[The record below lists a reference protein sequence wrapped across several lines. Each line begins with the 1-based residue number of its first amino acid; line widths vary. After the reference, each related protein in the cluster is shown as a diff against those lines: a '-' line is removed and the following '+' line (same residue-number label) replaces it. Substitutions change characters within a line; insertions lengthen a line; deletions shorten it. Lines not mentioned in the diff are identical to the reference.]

1 MKIAID
7 AMGGDDAPHPIIEGV
22 VQAASLVREGTE
34 ILLVGQEDLIRK
46 DLKSRFIPRELPISV
61 VHAPEVVSMDE
72 SPAIALRK
80 KRDSSIMVAIEL
92 IKRGLAD
99 AIVSAGNTGAVM
111 AGTLL
116 ELGRLKGINRPAIAS
131 FFPTEKETTVV
142 LDVGAN
148 ADCKPINLYQFGVM
162 GSVYTSRILERRRP
176 KIGLLSIGE
185 ESSKGNENTILAHQM
200 LSGSS
205 LNFIGNVEGRDILRG
220 NVDVVVCEGFVGNVI
235 LKLTESIDGLLTS
248 QLKRYVMSNLR
259 YRLGAH
265 LLMPALMAFRR
276 DLDYA
281 EYGGAPLL
289 GINGVCI
296 ICHGGSSAKAIR
308 KAIDVAQRMVTANV
322 NSGIVEQLQQNGKMP
337 NEKSSSG

>member
-1 MKIAID
+1 
-7 AMGGDDAPHPIIEGV
+7 
-22 VQAASLVREGTE
+22 
-34 ILLVGQEDLIRK
+34 
-46 DLKSRFIPRELPISV
+46 
-61 VHAPEVVSMDE
+61 
-72 SPAIALRK
+72 
-80 KRDSSIMVAIEL
+80 
-92 IKRGLAD
+92 
-99 AIVSAGNTGAVM
+99 
-111 AGTLL
+111 
-116 ELGRLKGINRPAIAS
+116 
-131 FFPTEKETTVV
+131 VV

-162 GSVYTSRILERRRP
+162 GGIYASRILGRRRP
-176 KIGLLSIGE
+176 KVGLLSIGE
-185 ESSKGNENTILAHQM
+185 ESSKGNENTILAHGM

-205 LNFIGNVEGRDILRG
+205 LNFIGNIEGRDILRG

-289 GINGVCI
+289 GINSVCI

-308 KAIDVAQRMVTANV
+308 KAIDVAQRMVKANV
-322 NSGIVEQLQQNGKMP
+322 NSGIIEQLKQNGKMP
-337 NEKSSSG
+337 NEKTASS

>member
-7 AMGGDDAPHPIIEGV
+7 AMGGDDAPRPIIEGV
-22 VQAASLVREGTE
+22 VQAASLVREDTE
-34 ILLVGQEDLIRK
+34 ILLVGQEAVIRR
-46 DLKSRFIPRELPISV
+46 DLKGRFIPRELPISV

-92 IKRGLAD
+92 VKRGLAD

-111 AGTLL
+111 AATLL
-116 ELGRLKGINRPAIAS
+116 ALGRLKGINRPAIAS

-162 GSVYTSRILERRRP
+162 GAIYTDRILGRRRP
-176 KIGLLSIGE
+176 KVGLLSIGE

-205 LNFIGNVEGRDILRG
+205 LNFIGNIEGRDILRG
-220 NVDVVVCEGFVGNVI
+220 HVDVVVCEGFVGNVI

-248 QLKRYVMSNLR
+248 QLKQYVMSNLR

-265 LLMPALMAFRR
+265 LLMPALLAFRR

-289 GINGVCI
+289 GVDGVCI

-308 KAIDVAQRMVTANV
+308 KAIDVAQRMVMADV
-322 NSGIVEQLQQNGKMP
+322 NSGIVSQLQQNGKMTDGQMH
-337 NEKSSSG
+337 SS

>member
-34 ILLVGQEDLIRK
+34 ILLVGQEALIRK
-46 DLKSRFIPRELPISV
+46 DLKGRFIPRELPISV
-61 VHAPEVVSMDE
+61 VNAPEVVSMEE

-116 ELGRLKGINRPAIAS
+116 ELGRLKGVNRPAIAS

-162 GSVYTSRILERRRP
+162 GGIYAGRILGRRRP

-185 ESSKGNENTILAHQM
+185 ESSKGNENTILAHRM

-289 GINGVCI
+289 GINSVCI

-308 KAIDVAQRMVTANV
+308 KAIDVAQRMVKANV
-322 NSGIVEQLQQNGKMP
+322 NSGIIEQLQKNGKVP
-337 NEKSSSG
+337 DA

>member
-7 AMGGDDAPHPIIEGV
+7 AMGGDDAPRPIIEGV

-34 ILLVGQEDLIRK
+34 ILLVGQESLIRK
-46 DLKSRFIPRELPISV
+46 DLRSRFIPRELPISV

-92 IKRGLAD
+92 VKRGLAD

-111 AGTLL
+111 AGTLF
-116 ELGRLKGINRPAIAS
+116 ELGRLEGIHRPAIAS
-131 FFPTEKETTVV
+131 FFPTEKETAVV

-162 GSVYTSRILERRRP
+162 GGIYASRILGRRRP
-176 KIGLLSIGE
+176 KVGLLSIGE
-185 ESSKGNENTILAHQM
+185 ESSKGNENTILAHGM

-205 LNFIGNVEGRDILRG
+205 LNFIGNIEGRDILRG

-289 GINGVCI
+289 GINSVCI

-308 KAIDVAQRMVTANV
+308 KAIDVAQRMVKANV
-322 NSGIVEQLQQNGKMP
+322 NSGIIEQLKQNGKMP
-337 NEKSSSG
+337 NEKTASS

>member
-1 MKIAID
+1 MLA
-7 AMGGDDAPHPIIEGV
+7 GVLGQSGYRTGLYTSPHLHCLEERFV
-22 VQAASLVREGTE
+22 VDGRRCTPDELVA
-34 ILLVGQEDLIRK
+34 LLARIQ
-46 DLKSRFIPRELPISV
+46 
-61 VHAPEVVSMDE
+61 PEVVAMDE
-72 SPAIALRK
+72 SPAVALRK

-92 IKRGLAD
+92 VKRGLAD

-116 ELGRLKGINRPAIAS
+116 ELGRLEGINRPAIAS

-162 GSVYTSRILERRRP
+162 GSVYTSRILGRPRP
-176 KIGLLSIGE
+176 KVGLLSIGE

-205 LNFIGNVEGRDILRG
+205 LNFIGNIEGRDILRG
-220 NVDVVVCEGFVGNVI
+220 QVDVVVCEGFVGNVI

-265 LLMPALMAFRR
+265 LMMPALMAFRR

-308 KAIDVAQRMVTANV
+308 KAIDVAQRMVKANV
-322 NSGIVEQLQQNGKMP
+322 NSGIVEQLQQNGKMTHG
-337 NEKSSSG
+337 KVSSS

>member
-22 VQAASLVREGTE
+22 VQAASLVREETE
-34 ILLVGQEDLIRK
+34 ILLVGQEELIRK

-92 IKRGLAD
+92 VKRGLAD

-116 ELGRLKGINRPAIAS
+116 EVGRLEGINRPAIAS

-162 GSVYTSRILERRRP
+162 GSIYASRILGRRRP

-185 ESSKGNENTILAHQM
+185 ESSKGNENTILAHGM

-289 GINGVCI
+289 GINSVCI

-308 KAIDVAQRMVTANV
+308 KAIDVAQRMVKANV
-322 NSGIVEQLQQNGKMP
+322 NSGIIEQLQQNGTIPDEEMP
-337 NEKSSSG
+337 SG

>member
-7 AMGGDDAPHPIIEGV
+7 AMGGDKAPRPIVEGV
-22 VQAASLVREGTE
+22 VQAAGLVQEDTE
-34 ILLVGQEDLIRK
+34 ILLVGQEPVIKK

-72 SPAIALRK
+72 APALALRK

-92 IKRGLAD
+92 MKKGLAD
-99 AIVSAGNTGAVM
+99 AFVSAGNTGAVM
-111 AGTLL
+111 AGTLV
-116 ELGRLKGINRPAIAS
+116 EMGRLEGVNRPAIAS
-131 FFPTEKETTVV
+131 FFPTEKDTAVV

-162 GSVYTSRILERRRP
+162 GATYVERILRRP
-176 KIGLLSIGE
+176 RPRVGLLSIGE
-185 ESSKGNENTILAHQM
+185 ESSKGNENTILAHQL

-205 LNFIGNVEGRDILRG
+205 LNFVGNIEGRDILRG
-220 NVDVVVCEGFVGNVI
+220 NVDVVVCEGFVGNII

-248 QLKRYVMSNLR
+248 QLKRYVMSSLR

-265 LLMPALMAFRR
+265 LMMPALLAFRR

-289 GINGVCI
+289 GVNGICI

-308 KAIDVAQRMVTANV
+308 KAIDVAQRMVKADV
-322 NSGIVEQLQQNGKMP
+322 NSGIIHELQKDERAH
-337 NEKSSSG
+337 NEHD

>member
-22 VQAASLVREGTE
+22 VQAASLVREDTE
-34 ILLVGQEDLIRK
+34 ILLVGQESLIRK

-61 VHAPEVVSMDE
+61 VHAPEVVAMDE
-72 SPAIALRK
+72 SPAVALRK

-92 IKRGLAD
+92 VKRGLAD

-116 ELGRLKGINRPAIAS
+116 ELGRLEGINRPAIAS

-162 GSVYTSRILERRRP
+162 GSVYTSRILGRPRP
-176 KIGLLSIGE
+176 KVGLLSIGE

-205 LNFIGNVEGRDILRG
+205 LNFIGNIEGRDILRG
-220 NVDVVVCEGFVGNVI
+220 QVDVVVCEGFVGNVI

-265 LLMPALMAFRR
+265 LMMPALMAFRR

-308 KAIDVAQRMVTANV
+308 KAIDVAQRMVRANV
-322 NSGIVEQLQQNGKMP
+322 NSGIVEQLQQNGKMTHG
-337 NEKSSSG
+337 KVSSS

>member
-1 MKIAID
+1 MRIAID
-7 AMGGDDAPHPIIEGV
+7 AMGGDNAPGPIVEGV
-22 VQAASLVREGTE
+22 VQAAGLVQEGTQ
-34 ILLVGQEDLIRK
+34 ILLVGQESIIQK
-46 DLKSRFIPRELPISV
+46 DLKSRFIPRELPVSV

-80 KRDSSIMVAIEL
+80 KRKSSIMVAIEL
-92 IKRGLAD
+92 VKRGMAD

-111 AGTLL
+111 AGTLV
-116 ELGRLKGINRPAIAS
+116 ELGRLKGISRPAIAS

-148 ADCKPINLYQFGVM
+148 ASCKAFHLYQFGVM
-162 GSVYTSRILERRRP
+162 GAMYADRILGRRHP
-176 KIGLLSIGE
+176 KVGLLSIGE
-185 ESSKGNENTILAHQM
+185 ESSKGNETTILAHQI
-200 LSGSS
+200 LSRSS
-205 LNFIGNVEGRDILRG
+205 LNFVGNIEGRDILRG
-220 NVDVVVCEGFVGNVI
+220 QVDVVVCEGFVGNVI
-235 LKLTESIDGLLTS
+235 LKLTESIDGLLTT

-265 LLMPALMAFRR
+265 LLMPALLAFRR

-289 GINGVCI
+289 GIDGVCI

-308 KAIDVAQRMVTANV
+308 KAIDVAQRMVSADV
-322 NSGIVEQLQQNGKMP
+322 NSSIIKQLQQDGKIQD
-337 NEKSSSG
+337 EHLQTS

>member
-7 AMGGDDAPHPIIEGV
+7 AMGGDKAPSAIIDGV
-22 VQAASLVREGTE
+22 VQAANLVQEDTE
-34 ILLVGQEDLIRK
+34 ILLVGQEVVIQK
-46 DLKSRFIPRELPISV
+46 DLKSRFVPRELPISV
-61 VHAPEVVSMDE
+61 IHAPEVVSMEE

-80 KRDSSIMVAIEL
+80 KRDSSIMVAIDL
-92 IKRGLAD
+92 VKRGLAD
-99 AIVSAGNTGAVM
+99 AVVSAGNTGAVM
-111 AGTLL
+111 AATLV

-131 FFPTEKETTVV
+131 FFPTEKRTTVV

-148 ADCKPINLYQFGVM
+148 ASCKPVNLYQFGVM
-162 GSVYTSRILERRRP
+162 GAIYANRILGRRRP
-176 KIGLLSIGE
+176 KVGLLSIGE

-200 LSGSS
+200 LSASS
-205 LNFIGNVEGRDILRG
+205 LNFVGNIEGRDVLRG

-248 QLKRYVMSNLR
+248 QLKRYVMSKLR

-265 LLMPALMAFRR
+265 LLMPALLAFRR

-289 GINGVCI
+289 GVNSVCI
-296 ICHGGSSAKAIR
+296 ICHGGSSGKAIR
-308 KAIDVAQRMVTANV
+308 KAIDVAHRMVKADV
-322 NSGIVEQLQQNGKMP
+322 NSGIVEQLAQNGKRDHGERP
-337 NEKSSSG
+337 AR